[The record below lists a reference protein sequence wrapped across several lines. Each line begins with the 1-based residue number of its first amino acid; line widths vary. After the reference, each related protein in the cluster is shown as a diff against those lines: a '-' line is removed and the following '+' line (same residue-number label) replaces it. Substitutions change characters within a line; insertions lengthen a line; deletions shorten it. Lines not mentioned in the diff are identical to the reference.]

1 MPVETDEIT
10 LGGLDQLLELKSFV
24 LHFNLFQKD
33 FFRST
38 LLKVDLY
45 KAKIKIMAISQ
56 APFNN

>member
-10 LGGLDQLLELKSFV
+10 LGRLDQLLELKSFV

-45 KAKIKIMAISQ
+45 KAKIKITAISQ